1 MAELIRREYAERY
14 IEKYEKSKAS
24 GDIMA
29 QITCCSKLA
38 CIFSRICNTKHNSK
52 LFCTKEF
59 DKRLQELLSYDAV
72 FSSLELARIHLLRTE
87 KSLRE
92 GAAEEAAGLRP
103 HTCQK
108 ISVLFRR

>member
-14 IEKYEKSKAS
+14 IEKYEKSKAA

-38 CIFSRICNTKHNSK
+38 CIFSHFSMYEYAAQWAKRGLKKCAVHENRDFVPAIRLQMLEIFSRICNTKHNSK

-59 DKRLQELLSYDAV
+59 EKRFFQVLQV
-72 FSSLELARIHLLRTE
+72 RF
-87 KSLRE
+87 
-92 GAAEEAAGLRP
+92 
-103 HTCQK
+103 
-108 ISVLFRR
+108 